1 MEDFLKEISAIEKFV
16 KDRKLKKLKMTG
28 VTTNAHDEINFN
40 FDRLLQFYSNLIGLF
55 GSTDDQLNK
64 LQSLINTRMD
74 AIETQMN
81 IFYEKFE
88 EMLNIDV
95 SRFESLVSDENVF
108 NISTENTTVL
118 EAFAKS
124 QLQNSDIN
132 VIKNNYGI
140 LETDEDI
147 SNFYKNLLSENQIT
161 LPDESQLNEYITSH
175 IIPEINAIKESI
187 GYTPVGDIKP
197 TETGVGKYYIRSY
210 AKIGGEHSVSVDGEP
225 SSLNFN
231 LSHYTYIDNNC
242 SCVLERSNDDTV
254 TIGETTY
261 STEYLKYNS
270 AHDNYSI
277 NTDSDGYILQYGNR
291 VRKYSDSNIEIEH
304 YFYKISDAN
313 YGIILPYSD
322 SEWRLEKP
330 VFEVE
335 KISNKSL
342 IEFEY
347 RLTHIIMPLCYY
359 SIGSEK
365 KLFSYKFSLENGV
378 STSNGKMSIDS
389 TINDFAIKGIYQYK
403 N

>member
-1 MEDFLKEISAIEKFV
+1 MEDFLKEISTIEKFV

-40 FDRLLQFYSNLIGLF
+40 FDRLLQFYSSLLGLF

-64 LQSLINTRMD
+64 IQNLINTKIN

-95 SRFESLVSDENVF
+95 SKFESLASDENIF
-108 NISTENTTVL
+108 NVSAETNVVENFV
-118 EAFAKS
+118 KGK
-124 QLQNSDIN
+124 LQDNDITI
-132 VIKNNYGI
+132 IKNGYGI
-140 LETDEDI
+140 LESNDDI
-147 SNFYKNLLSENQIT
+147 KSFYLSLLNENQLTQPEETELNGHIT
-161 LPDESQLNEYITSH
+161 TDILPQIET
-175 IIPEINAIKESI
+175 IKTNI
-187 GYTPVGDIKP
+187 GYTSVGDVKP
-197 TETGVGKYYIRSY
+197 TETGVGKYYIRNY
-210 AKIGGEHSVSVDGEP
+210 TAIGGEQSITE
-225 SSLNFN
+225 NETQMIFN
-231 LSHYTYIDNNC
+231 LQHYTYVDNNC
-242 SCVLERSNDDTV
+242 SCVLSRVDGETI

-270 AHDNYSI
+270 AHEKYNIDK
-277 NTDSDGYILQYGNR
+277 DSDGYVIQNGNR
-291 VRKYSDSNIEIEH
+291 VKKYSNSSVEIEH

-313 YGIILPYSD
+313 YGIILPYSNT
-322 SEWRLEKP
+322 EWKLEKP

-347 RLTHIIMPLCYY
+347 RLTHIIIPLCYY

-365 KLFSYKFSLENGV
+365 KLFSYRFSLENSV
-378 STSNGKMSIDS
+378 STSNGKMLID
-389 TINDFAIKGIYQYK
+389 TTDNEFTIKGIYHYK